1 MMKLNT
7 QQDWNWIKM
16 SSEILTQKASVFNQ
30 LVQSGVD
37 YKNAA
42 TQAGLTPEDIFE
54 LEFQNGVLNPV
65 GKVGSAE
72 QNSFA
77 ENPENVFPEVSTANQ
92 QQNLFEQMMGTS
104 SEGDWRVRLSL
115 APGSTY
121 LYNDFTGGGS
131 TGILEPLFGTNGVI
145 FPYTPQISTTYGA
158 NYSTYEL
165 THSNFRGYFYQN
177 SYVDEVTIQAT
188 FSAQDT
194 AEANYMMAMIH
205 FFRSASKMFY
215 GQDANRGVPPPMLF
229 LSGLGEYQ
237 FNQHPLL
244 LRSFNYNLP
253 NNVDYIRAY
262 ANSNNGNTV
271 NTMGVAVSGLSNF
284 SGDFST
290 MSRLGAAGLNFGA
303 SLIQN
308 STNVSKGG
316 TSPTYV
322 PTKLDITLSLLP
334 IQTRQQISNQFSLQ
348 SYANGD
354 LLKGGFW

>member
-1 MMKLNT
+1 M
-7 QQDWNWIKM
+7 Q
-16 SSEILTQKASVFNQ
+16 
-30 LVQSGVD
+30 
-37 YKNAA
+37 
-42 TQAGLTPEDIFE
+42 QAGITADEIFE
-54 LEFQNGVLNPV
+54 LNFENGVLSPI
-65 GKVGSAE
+65 GKANNALPLFDDVQPGV
-72 QNSFA
+72 N
-77 ENPENVFPEVSTANQ
+77 NANQ
-92 QQNLFEQMMGTS
+92 QQNLFEQMLGTS

-121 LYNDFTGGGS
+121 LYNDFTGGGA
-131 TGILEPLFGTNGVI
+131 TGLLEPLYGTNGVI
-145 FPYTPQISTTYGA
+145 FPYTPTINTTYGA

-194 AEANYMMAMIH
+194 SEANYMLAMIH

-244 LRSFNYNLP
+244 LRTFNYNLP

-262 ANSNNGNTV
+262 TNNNNGNFLST
-271 NTMGVAVSGLSNF
+271 NTGTGVSN
-284 SGDFST
+284 GDTSV
-290 MSRLGAAGLNFGA
+290 MSRLGAAGLSFGGA
-303 SLIQN
+303 LLGQN
-308 STNVSKGG
+308 STNLARGG

-322 PTKLDITLSLLP
+322 PTKLDVTLSLLP
-334 IQTRQQISNQFSLQ
+334 IQTRQQISSQFSLQ
-348 SYANGD
+348 RYANGD